1 MGTSKEFKTAR
12 ELIKSGVF
20 IRKEALEDEI
30 EGKNTTSS
38 IYYSLVIFT
47 IVFFALLFAFPV
59 EKEIMVLCFSVT
71 FLVLLVW
78 NYFSIKQTMQK
89 SKKIEKKLKKTFG
102 ENYEKY
108 KGFLEFAFKKADKEL
123 LKEEDEVTFM
133 NYVKKLY
140 NIQIQLYKDK
150 LQ

>member
-12 ELIKSGVF
+12 ELIKSGIF
-20 IRKEALEDEI
+20 IRKEALKDELADN
-30 EGKNTTSS
+30 NTTSS
-38 IYYSLVIFT
+38 IYYSLLIFT
-47 IVFFALLFAFPV
+47 IVFFTMLFAFPI
-59 EKEIMVLCFSVT
+59 EKEVMALCFSIT
-71 FLVLLVW
+71 FSVLLVW

-89 SKKIEKKLKKTFG
+89 SKKLEKKLKKTFG
-102 ENYEKY
+102 EDYEKY
-108 KGFLEFAFKKADKEL
+108 KVFLEFAFKKADKEL
-123 LKEEDEVTFM
+123 LKKEDEVTFM